1 MVDLKSKKSP
11 LSRRS
16 QRLIGAVGVSNL
28 GDGMVVVAIPL
39 LGATLTSD
47 PKTLGMLAAAGA
59 FPALVFTLP
68 VGGLVDRVSRGRL
81 VISTSF
87 IRAVMLGFLVMAV
100 VSGGLQLWHLF
111 AVAILLGVA
120 ELLFDTGSA
129 ALLPSVVPKAQLARA
144 NGYIATLVELSNGVL
159 GPAIGGLLFAV
170 TAGLPFLATCLAFAI
185 AGIILLTVTQ
195 NQPTR
200 PEPTASPADD
210 ARPEDTGRS
219 RMAQFLGEIGEGIR
233 WLIRNAPLR
242 PLAIAVAG
250 SNLLGWM
257 PEAAFVL
264 YAKKELG
271 LNDAGFGILF
281 ATISVGA
288 VIGGLLSGR
297 LVEHLGVGKVIIIS
311 LLAYGILTIPPAF
324 LHSAIAVGVVLFIQG
339 LPLVA
344 WSVVSRTTLQTLVPN
359 HLLGRVFS
367 VFTLLGAGL
376 APIGL
381 LLGGFL
387 SGVFGLRSVFVISGI
402 GMTIVALACARGL
415 NRLAVEVARASEP
428 SAPVDT
434 PSPRD
439 DTPAVR
445 DTPAAP

>member
-1 MVDLKSKKSP
+1 
-11 LSRRS
+11 
-16 QRLIGAVGVSNL
+16 
-28 GDGMVVVAIPL
+28 
-39 LGATLTSD
+39 
-47 PKTLGMLAAAGA
+47 
-59 FPALVFTLP
+59 
-68 VGGLVDRVSRGRL
+68 
-81 VISTSF
+81 
-87 IRAVMLGFLVMAV
+87 MLGFLVMAV

-129 ALLPSVVPKAQLARA
+129 ALLPSVVSKAQLARA

>member
-28 GDGMVVVAIPL
+28 GDGMVVFAIPL

-47 PKTLGMLAAAGA
+47 PETLGMLAAAGA
-59 FPALVFTLP
+59 FPALVFALP

-170 TAGLPFLATCLAFAI
+170 TAGPPFLATCLAFAI

-271 LNDAGFGILF
+271 LTTPDSDI
-281 ATISVGA
+281 V
-288 VIGGLLSGR
+288 R
-297 LVEHLGVGKVIIIS
+297 HHLGGRGDRWTPVRPPRGTPRGREGHHH
-311 LLAYGILTIPPAF
+311 LASRVRDPDDPAGLPP
-324 LHSAIAVGVVLFIQG
+324 LRDRRGRGVHQG

-344 WSVVSRTTLQTLVPN
+344 WSVVSRTTLQTLVPIT
-359 HLLGRVFS
+359 S
-367 VFTLLGAGL
+367 S
-376 APIGL
+376 
-381 LLGGFL
+381 GG
-387 SGVFGLRSVFVISGI
+387 SSRYSPSW
-402 GMTIVALACARGL
+402 AR
-415 NRLAVEVARASEP
+415 
-428 SAPVDT
+428 D
-434 PSPRD
+434 SPRSGCCWAD
-439 DTPAVR
+439 SSPVCSASAR
-445 DTPAAP
+445 CSSSAASG